1 MKSKHRKRTKR
12 NPFDEYLRD
21 YEDGN
26 PLPKP
31 EDIAEAVNFTMK
43 RHVCFDD
50 ARLKIAEAADAFG
63 ISARSI
69 ERYLEKGL
77 PAYRKTHP
85 DTGKRIWYL
94 CGQEAFFWMIE
105 AGLAGEIETPP
116 AVQAALDRWRYWH
129 GELVKRRLA
138 EGPADPARYAASME
152 HVAFMLW
159 YWFEDLGNKGENYA
173 PCPFCLDEEHAQS
186 REEALDHWEK
196 VRPAIDRELRRLA
209 AKRGEEY
216 PEEDPQPD
224 EDEAA
229 ED

>member
-1 MKSKHRKRTKR
+1 MKTKQRKRTKR
-12 NPFDEYLRD
+12 NPFDEYLKTEMEG
-21 YEDGN
+21 EDRL
-26 PLPKP
+26 PLLPTP
-31 EDIAEAVNFTMK
+31 ESTAEAVNFAMK

-94 CGQEAFFWMIE
+94 CGQEALFWMIE

-116 AVQAALDRWRYWH
+116 FVQAALGRWQYWH
-129 GELVKRRLA
+129 GELVKRGLA
-138 EGPADPARYAASME
+138 EGPADPAKYAASME
-152 HVAFMLW
+152 HAAFMLW
-159 YWFEDLGNKGENYA
+159 YWYEDLGNKGGSHK
-173 PCPFCLDEEHAQS
+173 PCPFWLDEEAAQS
-186 REEALDHWEK
+186 REEALDSWEK
-196 VRPAIDRELRRLA
+196 IDRHLA
-209 AKRGEEY
+209 EMRGEAY
-216 PEEDPQPD
+216 PEEDPEPN

>member
-1 MKSKHRKRTKR
+1 MKTKQPKRTR
-12 NPFDEYLRD
+12 RDPFDKYLRN

-26 PLPKP
+26 PLPKS
-31 EDIAEAVNFTMK
+31 EDIAEAVNFAMK

-116 AVQAALDRWRYWH
+116 VVQAALDRWQYWH
-129 GELVKRRLA
+129 GELVKRGLA
-138 EGPADPARYAASME
+138 EGPADLARYAASME
-152 HVAFMLW
+152 HAAFMLW
-159 YWFEDLGNKGENYA
+159 YWYEDLGNRGENK
-173 PCPFCLDEEHAQS
+173 PCPFWLDEEAAQS
-186 REEALDHWEK
+186 REEALDSWE
-196 VRPAIDRELRRLA
+196 RIDRRLA
-209 AKRGEEY
+209 AMRGEAY
-216 PEEDPQPD
+216 PEEDPEPY